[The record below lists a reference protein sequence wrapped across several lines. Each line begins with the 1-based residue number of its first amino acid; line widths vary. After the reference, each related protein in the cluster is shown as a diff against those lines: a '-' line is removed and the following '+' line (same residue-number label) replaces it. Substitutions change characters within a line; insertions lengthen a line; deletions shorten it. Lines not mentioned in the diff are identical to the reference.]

1 MLRLITGVK
10 YLGFKSWDQLLA
22 QLPWIARLV
31 CLDICALASCS
42 KQDGGQAV
50 MRGGAELGLR
60 FLGLFNPSLQ
70 ATVYH

>member
-10 YLGFKSWDQLLA
+10 YPGFKSWDQLPT
-22 QLPWIARLV
+22 QLPWTVCLV
-31 CLDICALASCS
+31 CLDICALAACS

-70 ATVYH
+70 AIVCR